1 MVRCRQRDF
10 TSFCD
15 AFSGRW
21 KIWCGVGFEL
31 GGYGYG
37 LEMLLLAVEAL
48 GLARKVICGPDLRQ
62 LDRRSAYM

>member
-1 MVRCRQRDF
+1 
-10 TSFCD
+10 
-15 AFSGRW
+15 
-21 KIWCGVGFEL
+21 L

-37 LEMLLLAVEAL
+37 LELLLLAVEAL